1 MFPVSGAA
9 IGNAMGIILITSVNA
24 IAPIVLLILLGY
36 ILKEKGFITKDFVK
50 IGNKLVFN
58 VLLPCMLFINVYSI
72 DKFSS
77 INWDIVIYCAVI
89 MVAIFVLGLGIAAF
103 VTKAPERRG
112 VILQCTF
119 RSNIAII
126 GLSLAGAL
134 GGDEAVAVAA
144 IISTFMI
151 PINNILAVL
160 SLSIYTENGSSNGAR
175 IKSMVL
181 NIVKNPLIIGVAV
194 GLAALGL
201 RELQNAVFGEVV
213 FAFNKQTKFL
223 YTAVNNLKAITTPFS
238 LLVLGAQFEFSAV
251 KGLLKEIV
259 TGTVCRVVAAPL
271 LGIGLAIALSKI
283 GILSCGVNEFPA
295 LIALFGSP
303 VAVSSAVMAAS
314 MGADEQLATQLVVWT
329 SIFSILTIF
338 AQVCILMSMGLLAM

>member
-175 IKSMVL
+175 IKSMVM

-194 GLAALGL
+194 GLSALGF

-271 LGIGLAIALSKI
+271 LGIGLAIALSQI

-329 SIFSILTIF
+329 SIFSIFTIF
-338 AQVCILMSMGLLAM
+338 AQVCILMSMGLLVV